1 MAYKKN
7 DEKLI
12 GKNLK
17 KLRDERKMTQQQ
29 IADLLGYDRTVY
41 SKWENG
47 SKIPSKEQIDD
58 IAKGL
63 EISAEELYKNISI
76 AIVHTS
82 ALMKNVR
89 ILGFLLEKHD
99 ILGFLLREYERVI
112 VPGDVMKE
120 LEALRNGAKGER
132 NKRKAWQVMM
142 KISQYQVGKNGFS
155 IEESEKYGGTT
166 KENIIR
172 LAEELQNEQN
182 GDVYIIHDDVTLSVA
197 YKDSLLLKDY
207 MAQRSENVGYYTV
220 LKIMD
225 EWDDFEG
232 IDVEGVNLNAYLPD
246 GMTLLI
252 DCIRCNT
259 KEKRDAR
266 GGGSISMTRILQK
279 IQFLLDHGADINQ
292 TDRWQHGLTP
302 LAHCVQVKEIDLFDY
317 LIKAGADYN
326 MGSIDTLNT
335 SNFRMQNEGNTP
347 LMIAC
352 FEGKRQFVDHILSLP
367 NVSFNQQDANG
378 YTALIK
384 TAVGRNERLKKNNGS
399 YTQNYQYIYDKL
411 CSLSEV
417 DKIIRDRKNKTAED
431 YWSKG

>member
-63 EISAEELYKNISI
+63 TISAEELYKNISI

-89 ILGFLLEKHD
+89 ILGFLLED
-99 ILGFLLREYERVI
+99 YARVI
-112 VPGDVMKE
+112 IPGDVMKE
-120 LEALRNGAKGER
+120 LDAYKKGARGAR
-132 NKRKAWQVMM
+132 NKRTAWQVMM
-142 KISQYQVGKNGFS
+142 KISQYQVDKDNNGFS
-155 IEESEKYGGTT
+155 IEDSEKYGGTT
-166 KENIIR
+166 KENMIR

-182 GDVYIIHDDVTLSVA
+182 GDVYIIHDDVTFSVA

-220 LKIMD
+220 LKLMD
-225 EWDDFEG
+225 EWDDFED

-259 KEKRDAR
+259 KEKQDAR
-266 GGGSISMTRILQK
+266 GGGAIPMTRILQK
-279 IQFLLDHGADINQ
+279 IQFLLDHGADINK
-292 TDRWQHGLTP
+292 TDRWKHCLTP

-352 FEGKRQFVDHILSLP
+352 FEGKKQFVDRFLSLP
-367 NVSFNQQDANG
+367 DVSFNQQDANG

-384 TAVGRNERLKKNNGS
+384 TAVGRNEKLKAGNDR
-399 YTQNYQYIYDKL
+399 YTQSYQYIYDKL
-411 CSLSEV
+411 SALPEV
-417 DKIIRDRKNKTAED
+417 DKIIRDRKNKTAGD
-431 YWSKG
+431 YWNKQ

>member
-1 MAYKKN
+1 MAYKEN

-12 GKNLK
+12 GNNLK

-29 IADLLGYDRTVY
+29 IANLLGYDRTVY
-41 SKWENG
+41 NKWENG
-47 SKIPSKEQIDD
+47 SKIPSKEQIDR
-58 IAKGL
+58 IAEALK
-63 EISAEELYKNISI
+63 ISAEELYKNISI

-89 ILGFLLEKHD
+89 ILGFLLEN
-99 ILGFLLREYERVI
+99 YARVI
-112 VPGDVMKE
+112 VPRDVMKE
-120 LEALRNGAKGER
+120 LEDLKNGARGVR
-132 NKRKAWQVMM
+132 NKRTAWQVMM
-142 KISQYQVGKNGFS
+142 KISQYQVDKNGFS

-166 KENIIR
+166 KENMIR

-182 GDVYIIHDDVTLSVA
+182 GDVFIIHDDVTFSVM

-225 EWDDFEG
+225 EWDDFED

-259 KEKRDAR
+259 KEKQDVR

-279 IQFLLDHGADINQ
+279 IQFLLDHGADINE
-292 TDRWQHGLTP
+292 TDRWKHGLTP
-302 LAHCVQVKEIDLFDY
+302 LAHCVQVKELDLFDY

-326 MGSIDTLNT
+326 LGSIDTLNT

-352 FEGKRQFVDHILSLP
+352 YEGKKQFVDRFLRLP

-384 TAVGRNERLKKNNGS
+384 TAVGRNERIKKGNDS
-399 YTQNYQYIYDKL
+399 YTQNYQYIYNKL
-411 CSLSEV
+411 SSLTEV
-417 DKIIRDRKNKTAED
+417 DKIIRDRNNKTAGD
-431 YWSKG
+431 YWNKE

>member
-17 KLRDERKMTQQQ
+17 QLRDERKMTQQQ
-29 IADLLGYDRTVY
+29 IANLLGYDRTVY
-41 SKWENG
+41 NKWENG
-47 SKIPSKEQIDD
+47 SKIPSKEQLDR
-58 IAKGL
+58 IAEALK
-63 EISAEELYKNISI
+63 ISAEELYKNISI

-82 ALMKNVR
+82 ALMRNVR
-89 ILGFLLEKHD
+89 ILGFLLEN
-99 ILGFLLREYERVI
+99 YARVI

-120 LEALRNGAKGER
+120 LEALKNGARGVR
-132 NKRKAWQVMM
+132 NKRTAWQVMM
-142 KISQYQVGKNGFS
+142 KISQYQVDKNGFS

-166 KENIIR
+166 KENMIR

-182 GDVYIIHDDVTLSVA
+182 GDVFIIHDDVTFSVM

-225 EWDDFEG
+225 EWDDFED
-232 IDVEGVNLNAYLPD
+232 IDVGGVNLNAYLPD

-259 KEKRDAR
+259 KEKQDVR
-266 GGGSISMTRILQK
+266 GGEPISMTRILQK
-279 IQFLLDHGADINQ
+279 IQFLLDHGADINE
-292 TDRWQHGLTP
+292 TDRWKHGLTP
-302 LAHCVQVKEIDLFDY
+302 LAHCVQVKELDLFDY

-352 FEGKRQFVDHILSLP
+352 YEGKKQFVDRFLSLP

-384 TAVGRNERLKKNNGS
+384 TAIGRNEKIKKGNDS
-399 YTQNYQYIYDKL
+399 YTQNYQYIYNKL
-411 CSLSEV
+411 SSLTEV
-417 DKIIRDRKNKTAED
+417 DKIIRDRNNKTAGD
-431 YWSKG
+431 YWNKE

>member
-1 MAYKKN
+1 
-7 DEKLI
+7 
-12 GKNLK
+12 
-17 KLRDERKMTQQQ
+17 
-29 IADLLGYDRTVY
+29 
-41 SKWENG
+41 
-47 SKIPSKEQIDD
+47 
-58 IAKGL
+58 
-63 EISAEELYKNISI
+63 
-76 AIVHTS
+76 
-82 ALMKNVR
+82 
-89 ILGFLLEKHD
+89 
-99 ILGFLLREYERVI
+99 
-112 VPGDVMKE
+112 
-120 LEALRNGAKGER
+120 
-132 NKRKAWQVMM
+132 M
-142 KISQYQVGKNGFS
+142 KISQYQVDKNGFS

-166 KENIIR
+166 KENMIR

-182 GDVYIIHDDVTLSVA
+182 GDVFIIHDDVTFSVM

-207 MAQRSENVGYYTV
+207 MAQRLENVGYYIV

-225 EWDDFEG
+225 EWDDFED

-259 KEKRDAR
+259 KEKQDVR
-266 GGGSISMTRILQK
+266 GGGPISMTRILQK
-279 IQFLLDHGADINQ
+279 IQFLLDHGADINE
-292 TDRWQHGLTP
+292 TDRWKHGLTP
-302 LAHCVQVKEIDLFDY
+302 LAHCVQVKELDLFDY

-352 FEGKRQFVDHILSLP
+352 YEGKRQFVDRFLGLP

-384 TAVGRNERLKKNNGS
+384 TAVGRNEKLKKGNGS
-399 YTQNYQYIYDKL
+399 YIQNYQYIYDKL

>member
-29 IADLLGYDRTVY
+29 IAKLLLVDRTVY
-41 SKWENG
+41 NKWENG

-58 IAKGL
+58 IAKRL
-63 EISAEELYKNISI
+63 EISAEEMYKNISI

-89 ILGFLLEKHD
+89 ILGFLLED
-99 ILGFLLREYERVI
+99 YARVI
-112 VPGDVMKE
+112 VPRDVMKE
-120 LEALRNGAKGER
+120 LEALKNGTRGAR
-132 NKRKAWQVMM
+132 NKRTAWQVMM
-142 KISQYQVGKNGFS
+142 KISQYQVDKNGFS

-166 KENIIR
+166 IENMIR

-182 GDVYIIHDDVTLSVA
+182 GDVYIIHDDVTFSVM

-207 MAQRSENVGYYTV
+207 MARRSENVGYYTV

-225 EWDDFEG
+225 EWDDFED

-259 KEKRDAR
+259 KEKQDDR
-266 GGGSISMTRILQK
+266 GGEPISMTRILQK
-279 IQFLLDHGADINQ
+279 IHFLLNHGADINK
-292 TDRWQHGLTP
+292 TDRWKHCLTP
-302 LAHCVQVKEIDLFDY
+302 LAHCVQVKELDLFDY

-352 FEGKRQFVDHILSLP
+352 YEGKKQFVDRFLSLP

-384 TAVGRNERLKKNNGS
+384 TAVGRNEKIKKGNDS
-399 YTQNYQYIYDKL
+399 YTQNYQYIYNKL
-411 CSLSEV
+411 SSLTEV
-417 DKIIRDRKNKTAED
+417 DKIIRDRNNKTAGD
-431 YWSKG
+431 YWDKE